1 MSDLSR
7 GFLSFGAIRL
17 FMVATSS
24 EACGFHF
31 PLTRGL
37 SDYSVLEGRQRGP
50 DSVSHRK
57 PALRRRRVG
66 IIFWNFF
73 ERPVFRFSEELKL

>member
-1 MSDLSR
+1 MSELSR

-37 SDYSVLEGRQRGP
+37 SDYSVLEGRQRIGR
-50 DSVSHRK
+50 DTESL
-57 PALRRRRVG
+57 PASGSAVA
-66 IIFWNFF
+66 
-73 ERPVFRFSEELKL
+73 VMA